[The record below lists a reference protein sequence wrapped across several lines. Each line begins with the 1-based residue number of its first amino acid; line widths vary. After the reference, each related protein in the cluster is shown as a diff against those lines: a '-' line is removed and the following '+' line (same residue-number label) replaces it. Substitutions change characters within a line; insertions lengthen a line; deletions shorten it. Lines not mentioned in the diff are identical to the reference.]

1 MNEKNIPR
9 PIHRLRRVE
18 YREYATF
25 PTDCRKGDLAYAT
38 DHGILYRWSG
48 SGWQPIT
55 TIIPSGAI
63 MMWSGTLAAIPAGYK
78 LCDGT
83 DGTPD
88 LRERFIMGNRGGID
102 PGTTGGALA
111 KTTAGHVHSQPN
123 HNHSV
128 SISGTTGA
136 DATSGGNVTGGGL
149 SVSGH
154 THSFSAYSITGDG
167 GNQDTGSKTDS
178 ISDIRPPY
186 YELAFIMKT

>member
-88 LRERFIMGNRGGID
+88 LRERFIIGNRDGID
-102 PGTTGGALA
+102 PGTTGGALS
-111 KTTAGHVHSQPN
+111 KTTSGHAHTNPN
-123 HNHSV
+123 
-128 SISGTTGA
+128 
-136 DATSGGNVTGGGL
+136 TSSDG
-149 SVSGH
+149 GH
-154 THSFSAYSITGDG
+154 THSYGTTNVQYMAGGTPVVSSITTG
-167 GNQDTGSKTDS
+167 GGHAHSQGNTGANTDS